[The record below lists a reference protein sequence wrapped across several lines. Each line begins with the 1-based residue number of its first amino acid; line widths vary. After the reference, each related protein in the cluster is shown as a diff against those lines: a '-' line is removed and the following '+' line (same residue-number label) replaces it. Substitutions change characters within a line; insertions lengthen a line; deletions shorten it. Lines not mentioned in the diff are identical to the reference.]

1 MVKSYTHLVSIKILL
16 ITLLVCLLTIVVT
29 VRVKDCSAKD
39 KKSQHYSKDYKAFP
53 NGSPEAIVTA
63 FVEADLGDIFNREND
78 DRYYLWWDLTEREGA
93 PEDCQRL
100 IINSYKIARK
110 RTEQRTGDIIV
121 DLEMDVRAVQLVDD
135 ILKNET
141 NETRNYCKWRGI
153 IRADGN
159 RFSLLN
165 TRGFVEQIFGNNDNT
180 VSILQKK
187 GGYYVVPK
195 GKRKWTFEIRL
206 VNKKSKWLISND
218 SIPIVSSYIG
228 NIIND
233 YKKYISGLNRM
244 NEVCDGKRVLD
255 KSILAEYEFGDDKKI
270 ALNFQKYK
278 AKYCAEDRTS
288 NRNDAIKEFASIIRL
303 LESAKGD

>member
-1 MVKSYTHLVSIKILL
+1 MVGF
-16 ITLLVCLLTIVVT
+16 
-29 VRVKDCSAKD
+29 D
-39 KKSQHYSKDYKAFP
+39 
-53 NGSPEAIVTA
+53 G
-63 FVEADLGDIFNREND
+63 
-78 DRYYLWWDLTEREGA
+78 REGA

-153 IRADGN
+153 LRADGN

-165 TRGFVEQIFGNNDNT
+165 TPGDLWNRYLEIMITPSVYF
-180 VSILQKK
+180 QKK

-195 GKRKWTFEIRL
+195 GRGKWTFQDRL

-255 KSILAEYEFGDDKKI
+255 KSILAEYEFGDDLKLLLIFRSIRPNI
-270 ALNFQKYK
+270 ALKIELPIATMQ
-278 AKYCAEDRTS
+278 
-288 NRNDAIKEFASIIRL
+288 
-303 LESAKGD
+303 